1 MSPTFEMQKKSFI
14 FIFIALHKYKSSPF
28 NNFFIVLITTGIA
41 AFLALVTEKFRNYTG
56 PMGRISKKKKA
67 TGNQTPAAQSQAD
80 ETMFAASIGVM

>member
-1 MSPTFEMQKKSFI
+1 MSPTFEMQKKNHLFLLHYINISQ
-14 FIFIALHKYKSSPF
+14 ALLII
-28 NNFFIVLITTGIA
+28 FFIVLITTGIA

-80 ETMFAASIGVM
+80 ETMFGASIGVM